1 MRSLLIEDLDH
12 VFEKTRPQWA
22 EMQDG
27 HLFLAGGS
35 GFFGKWLLETF
46 LSANR
51 RLGLN
56 ARVTVLSRNPER
68 LRAEMPHLVL
78 GDEIRFLQGDVRSFP
93 LEPGL
98 YTHMIHAASDAT
110 MPVTPDTADEIIDV
124 IVNGTRR
131 LLNYAGVCGV
141 KKLLY
146 CSSGAVYGPQQFT
159 APMISEDSYFGP
171 PSASLGSAYAE
182 GKRLAETLCC
192 AETARSGLEV
202 KIARPFAF
210 IGPYLPL
217 DAHFAAGNFIRDVL
231 EGRPIHLTGD
241 GTPVRSYLYAAD
253 LAVWLWTILFDGQ
266 SGRPYNVGSEH
277 KITVADL
284 ARLTARFHKPPL
296 KVVLGPSSPDS
307 RFKTSRYVP
316 ATERARRE
324 LGLTDSF
331 SLFDSIDRTL
341 RFHRQPAEA
350 NPFPE
355 SSKWQ
360 TSTSATTRSEMAD
373 LATSSLKS
381 A

>member
-1 MRSLLIEDLDH
+1 MPSLLIEDLDH
-12 VFEKTRPQWA
+12 VFEKTRPLWA

-35 GFFGKWLLETF
+35 GFFGKWLIETF

-56 ARVTVLSRNPER
+56 ARVTVLARNPDR
-68 LRAEMPHLVL
+68 LQAELPHLVS
-78 GDEIRFLQGDVRSFP
+78 GDELTFLQGDVRSFP
-93 LEPGL
+93 LEPEV

-110 MPVTPDTADEIIDV
+110 MPVTPETADELIDV

-131 LLNYAGVCGV
+131 LLSYASATGV
-141 KKLLY
+141 KKFLY

-159 APMISEDSYFGP
+159 APVMSEDSYFGP
-171 PSASLGSAYAE
+171 PSASFGSAYAE
-182 GKRLAETLCC
+182 GKRVAESLCC
-192 AETARSGLEV
+192 AEAARTGLEV

-231 EGRPIHLTGD
+231 MGRPINLTGD

-253 LAVWLWTILFDGQ
+253 LAVWLWTILFEGQ
-266 SGRPYNVGSEH
+266 SARPYNVGSEH
-277 KITVADL
+277 KMTVADL
-284 ARLTARFHKPPL
+284 ARLTARFSKPPL
-296 KVVLGPSSPDS
+296 KVTLGPSSPDS
-307 RFKTSRYVP
+307 RFKTNRYVP

-324 LGLTDSF
+324 LGLIDSF

-341 RFHRQPAEA
+341 RFYRQPAEA
-350 NPFPE
+350 TPLLE

-360 TSTSATTRSEMAD
+360 TSTSATLRSEMAD